1 MTFEVKEP
9 VLVIGL
15 GGAGIRLASEIRETL
30 DADSLKISQ
39 DRKDISEHNSIH
51 ISTKSIINPSVQL
64 IRGCAMEQS
73 EKIAEHV
80 SVYETVIIMANLAGK
95 SGAALAPVVS
105 SICKEQNK
113 NVLSFAIMPFK
124 FEKDRIFQS
133 GISLKRLRINS
144 DSTIIIDN
152 DAILDSNPDLTA
164 EKCYDVTNNAIKC
177 LATSIKSSSL
187 ADDTNIMSTSRNSEN
202 MEDSV
207 KDSIRMLYEDAP
219 PNSIKRSMLYVYGA
233 NKIPVGVIDSISN
246 ILGGIFDENSSQID
260 MSTSGNTN
268 VVLLSAIA
276 GETRFD
282 KYDPLGMISKDKML
296 DWDEPETSFNC
307 ELDLPQIE

>member
-15 GGAGIRLASEIRETL
+15 GGVGIRLASEIRETL
-30 DADSLKISQ
+30 GADSLKISQ
-39 DRKDISEHNSIH
+39 DKKDVSEHNSIH

-73 EKIAEHV
+73 ERIAEHM
-80 SVYETVIIMANLAGK
+80 SQYETVIIMANLAGK

-113 NVLSFAIMPFK
+113 NLLSFAIMPFK

-133 GISLKRLRINS
+133 GISLKRLRMNS

-152 DAILDSNPDLTA
+152 DAVLDSNPDLTA

-187 ADDTNIMSTSRNSEN
+187 TDDTNIMSTSRNVEN

-233 NKIPVGVIDSISN
+233 NKIPVGVINSISN
-246 ILGGIFDENSSQID
+246 ILGGIFDQNNSQVD
-260 MSTSGNTN
+260 MSTSNNTN
-268 VVLLSAIA
+268 VVLLSAVE
-276 GETRFD
+276 GETRFE
-282 KYDPLGMISKDKML
+282 KYDPLGMISRDKTL
-296 DWDEPETSFNC
+296 DWNEPETSFNC
-307 ELDLPQIE
+307 ELDLTQIE

>member
-1 MTFEVKEP
+1 
-9 VLVIGL
+9 
-15 GGAGIRLASEIRETL
+15 
-30 DADSLKISQ
+30 
-39 DRKDISEHNSIH
+39 
-51 ISTKSIINPSVQL
+51 
-64 IRGCAMEQS
+64 MEQS
-73 EKIAEHV
+73 ERIAEHI
-80 SVYETVIIMANLAGK
+80 STYETVIIMANLAGK

-133 GISLKRLRINS
+133 GISLKRLRMNS

-187 ADDTNIMSTSRNSEN
+187 TDDTNIMSTSRNVEN

-207 KDSIRMLYEDAP
+207 KNSIRMLYEDAP

-233 NKIPVGVIDSISN
+233 SKIPVGVINSISN
-246 ILGGIFDENSSQID
+246 ILGGIFDENNSQVD

-282 KYDPLGMISKDKML
+282 KYDPLGIISKDKTL

-307 ELDLPQIE
+307 KLDLSQIE

>member
-9 VLVIGL
+9 VLVVGL
-15 GGAGIRLASEIRETL
+15 GGAGIKLASEIKGIL
-30 DADSLKISQ
+30 GADSLKISQ
-39 DRKDISEHNSIH
+39 DKKDVSDDNSIH

-73 EKIAEHV
+73 ENIAEQL
-80 SVYETVIIMANLAGK
+80 SPYETVIIMANLAGK

-113 NVLSFAIMPFK
+113 NVLSFAVMPFK

-152 DAILDSNPDLTA
+152 DAVLDSNPDLNA
-164 EKCYDVTNNAIKC
+164 EKCYEMTNNAIKC
-177 LATSIKSSSL
+177 LASSIKSSEL
-187 ADDTNIMSTSRNSEN
+187 TEDTNILSSSRDTGN

-233 NKIPVGVIDSISN
+233 SKIPVGVINSISN
-246 ILGGIFDENSSQID
+246 ILGGIFDENNSEVD
-260 MSTSGNTN
+260 MSSSNNTN

-276 GETRFD
+276 GETRFE
-282 KYDPLGMISKDKML
+282 KYDPLGMIPEEKTL
-296 DWDEPETSFNC
+296 DWDEPETSFDC
-307 ELDLPQIE
+307 DLDLQQIE

>member
-15 GGAGIRLASEIRETL
+15 GGAGIRLASEMREIL
-30 DADSLKISQ
+30 GVDSLKKRQ
-39 DRKDISEHNSIH
+39 DKKDISEHNSIH

-64 IRGCAMEQS
+64 IRGCAMEQG
-73 EKIAEHV
+73 EKIAKHV
-80 SVYETVIIMANLAGK
+80 STYETVIIMANLAGK
-95 SGAALAPVVS
+95 SGAALAPVIS

-133 GISLKRLRINS
+133 GISLKRLRMNS

-152 DAILDSNPDLTA
+152 DAILDSNPDLSA
-164 EKCYDVTNNAIKC
+164 EKCYDITNNAIKC

-187 ADDTNIMSTSRNSEN
+187 TDDTNILSTSRNAEN

-207 KDSIRMLYEDAP
+207 KDAIRMLYEDAP

-233 NKIPVGVIDSISN
+233 SKIPVGVINSISN
-246 ILGGIFDENSSQID
+246 ILGGIFDQNNSQVD
-260 MSTSGNTN
+260 MSTSNNTN
-268 VVLLSAIA
+268 VVLLSAIE
-276 GETRFD
+276 GETRFE
-282 KYDPLGMISKDKML
+282 KYDPLGIISKDKTL

-307 ELDLPQIE
+307 ELDLPQLE

>member
-15 GGAGIRLASEIRETL
+15 GGAGIRLASEIREVL

-39 DRKDISEHNSIH
+39 DKKDISEHNSIH

-80 SVYETVIIMANLAGK
+80 SAYETVIIMANLAGR
-95 SGAALAPVVS
+95 SGSALAPVVS

-133 GISLKRLRINS
+133 GISLKRLRMNS

-187 ADDTNIMSTSRNSEN
+187 TDDTNIMSTARNSEN

-233 NKIPVGVIDSISN
+233 NKIPVGVINSISN
-246 ILGGIFDENSSQID
+246 ILGGIFDENNSQVD

-282 KYDPLGMISKDKML
+282 KYDPLGIISKDKTL

-307 ELDLPQIE
+307 ELDLRQIE

>member
-15 GGAGIRLASEIRETL
+15 GGAGIKLASEMREIL
-30 DADSLKISQ
+30 GADSLKISQ
-39 DRKDISEHNSIH
+39 DKRDVSEHNSIH

-73 EKIAEHV
+73 EKIAEHM
-80 SVYETVIIMANLAGK
+80 SPYETVIIMANLAGK

-113 NVLSFAIMPFK
+113 NILSFAIMPFK

-133 GISLKRLRINS
+133 GISLKRMRINS

-152 DAILDSNPDLTA
+152 DAILDSNPDLNA
-164 EKCYDVTNNAIKC
+164 EKCYEITNNAIKC
-177 LATSIKSSSL
+177 LVSSIKSSSL
-187 ADDTNIMSTSRNSEN
+187 TDDTNILSTSRNSEN

-207 KDSIRMLYEDAP
+207 KDSIKMLYEDAP

-233 NKIPVGVIDSISN
+233 SKIPVGVINSISN
-246 ILGGIFDENSSQID
+246 ILGEIFDENDSQVD
-260 MSTSGNTN
+260 MSTSNNTN
-268 VVLLSAIA
+268 VVLLSAVA
-276 GETRFD
+276 GETRFE
-282 KYDPLGMISKDKML
+282 KYDPLGMISKEKTL
-296 DWDEPETSFNC
+296 DWDEPETSFDC
-307 ELDLPQIE
+307 DLDIQQME

>member
-15 GGAGIRLASEIRETL
+15 GGAGIKLASEMREVL
-30 DADSLKISQ
+30 GADSLKISQ
-39 DRKDISEHNSIH
+39 DKKDVSEHNSIH

-73 EKIAEHV
+73 EKIAEHM
-80 SVYETVIIMANLAGK
+80 STYETVIIMANLAGK

-124 FEKDRIFQS
+124 FEKNRIFQS
-133 GISLKRLRINS
+133 GISLKRLKMNS

-152 DAILDSNPDLTA
+152 DAILDSNPDFTT
-164 EKCYDVTNNAIKC
+164 ERCYDVTNNAIKC

-187 ADDTNIMSTSRNSEN
+187 TDDTNIMSTSRSTEN
-202 MEDSV
+202 IEDSV
-207 KDSIRMLYEDAP
+207 KDSIKMLYEDAP

-233 NKIPVGVIDSISN
+233 DKIPVGVINSISN
-246 ILGGIFDENSSQID
+246 ILGGIFDDENSQVD

-282 KYDPLGMISKDKML
+282 KYDPLGMISKDKTL

>member
-1 MTFEVKEP
+1 MSFEVKEP

-15 GGAGIRLASEIRETL
+15 GGAGIRLASEMRKVL
-30 DADSLKISQ
+30 GADSLKISQ
-39 DRKDISEHNSIH
+39 DKKDVSEHNSIH
-51 ISTKSIINPSVQL
+51 ISTNSIINPSVQL

-73 EKIAEHV
+73 DKIAEHV

-124 FEKDRIFQS
+124 FEKDRIFNS
-133 GISLKRLRINS
+133 GISLKRLRTNS

-152 DAILDSNPDLTA
+152 DAVLDSNPDLSV
-164 EKCYDVTNNAIKC
+164 EKCYGITNEAIKC
-177 LATSIKSSSL
+177 LGTSIKSSELS
-187 ADDTNIMSTSRNSEN
+187 DDTNILASSRSVND

-233 NKIPVGVIDSISN
+233 NKIPVGVINSISN
-246 ILGGIFDENSSQID
+246 ILGGIFDENNSHVDISA
-260 MSTSGNTN
+260 SNNTN
-268 VVLLSAIA
+268 VVLLSAIQ

-282 KYDPLGMISKDKML
+282 KYDPLGVISEDKTL

-307 ELDLPQIE
+307 EMDLRQLE

>member
-15 GGAGIRLASEIRETL
+15 GGAGIRLASEIREVL
-30 DADSLKISQ
+30 GADSLKISQ
-39 DRKDISEHNSIH
+39 DKKDISEHNSIH

-73 EKIAEHV
+73 ERIAEHM
-80 SVYETVIIMANLAGK
+80 STYETVIIMANLAGK

-133 GISLKRLRINS
+133 GISLKRLRMNS

-187 ADDTNIMSTSRNSEN
+187 TDDTNIMSTSRNAEN

-233 NKIPVGVIDSISN
+233 NKIPVGVINSISN
-246 ILGGIFDENSSQID
+246 ILGGIFDENNSQVD
-260 MSTSGNTN
+260 MSTS
-268 VVLLSAIA
+268 
-276 GETRFD
+276 E
-282 KYDPLGMISKDKML
+282 
-296 DWDEPETSFNC
+296 
-307 ELDLPQIE
+307 

>member
-1 MTFEVKEP
+1 MTFEIKEP
-9 VLVIGL
+9 VLVVGL
-15 GGAGIRLASEIRETL
+15 GGAGIKLASEMRDVL
-30 DADSLKISQ
+30 DADLLKISQ
-39 DRKDISEHNSIH
+39 DKKDVSEHNSIH

-73 EKIAEHV
+73 EKIEEHM
-80 SVYETVIIMANLAGK
+80 STYETVIIMANLAGK

-124 FEKDRIFQS
+124 FEKNRIFQS
-133 GISLKRLRINS
+133 GISLKRLRMNS

-152 DAILDSNPDLTA
+152 DAILDSNPDFTA

-187 ADDTNIMSTSRNSEN
+187 TDDTNIMSTSRSTEN
-202 MEDSV
+202 IEESV
-207 KDSIRMLYEDAP
+207 KDSIKMLYEDAP

-233 NKIPVGVIDSISN
+233 DKIPVGVINSISN
-246 ILGGIFDENSSQID
+246 ILGGIFDQENSEVD

-268 VVLLSAIA
+268 VVLLSSIA
-276 GETRFD
+276 VSYTH
-282 KYDPLGMISKDKML
+282 L
-296 DWDEPETSFNC
+296 T
-307 ELDLPQIE
+307 LPTKA

>member
-15 GGAGIRLASEIRETL
+15 GGAGIELASEIREIL
-30 DADSLKISQ
+30 GADSLKISQ
-39 DRKDISEHNSIH
+39 DKKDISEHNSIH

-73 EKIAEHV
+73 EKIAEHM
-80 SVYETVIIMANLAGK
+80 STYETVIIMANLAGK

-133 GISLKRLRINS
+133 GISLKRLRMNS

-164 EKCYDVTNNAIKC
+164 EKCYDITNNAIKC

-187 ADDTNIMSTSRNSEN
+187 TDDTNIMSTSRNSEN

-219 PNSIKRSMLYVYGA
+219 PSSIKRSMLYIYGA
-233 NKIPVGVIDSISN
+233 SKIPVGVINSISN
-246 ILGGIFDENSSQID
+246 ILGGIFDENNSQVD

-268 VVLLSAIA
+268 LVLLSAIA

-282 KYDPLGMISKDKML
+282 KYDPLGIILKDKTL
-296 DWDEPETSFNC
+296 DWDEPETSFKC
-307 ELDLPQIE
+307 ELDLTQIE

>member
-1 MTFEVKEP
+1 MTFEIKEP
-9 VLVIGL
+9 VLVVGL
-15 GGAGIRLASEIRETL
+15 GGAGIKLASEMRDVL
-30 DADSLKISQ
+30 DADLLKISQ
-39 DRKDISEHNSIH
+39 DKKDVSEHNSIH

-73 EKIAEHV
+73 EKIEEHM
-80 SVYETVIIMANLAGK
+80 STYETVIIMANLAGK

-124 FEKDRIFQS
+124 FEKNRIFQS
-133 GISLKRLRINS
+133 GISLKRLRMNS

-152 DAILDSNPDLTA
+152 DAILDSNPDFTA

-187 ADDTNIMSTSRNSEN
+187 TDDTNIMSTSRSTEN
-202 MEDSV
+202 IEESV
-207 KDSIRMLYEDAP
+207 KDSIKMLYEDAP

-233 NKIPVGVIDSISN
+233 DKIPVGVINSISN
-246 ILGGIFDENSSQID
+246 ILGGIFDQENSEVD

-268 VVLLSAIA
+268 VVLLSSIA

-282 KYDPLGMISKDKML
+282 KYDPLGVISKDKTL
-296 DWDEPETSFNC
+296 DWDEPETSFNFLFYLTYL
-307 ELDLPQIE
+307 E

>member
-15 GGAGIRLASEIRETL
+15 GGTGIRLASEIREVL
-30 DADSLKISQ
+30 GADSLKISQ
-39 DRKDISEHNSIH
+39 DKKDISEHNSVH

-73 EKIAEHV
+73 EKIAEHI
-80 SVYETVIIMANLAGK
+80 STYETVIIMANLAGK

-133 GISLKRLRINS
+133 GISLKRLRMNS

-187 ADDTNIMSTSRNSEN
+187 TDDTNIMSTSRNVEN

-207 KDSIRMLYEDAP
+207 KNSIRMLYEDAP

-233 NKIPVGVIDSISN
+233 SKIPVGVINSISN
-246 ILGGIFDENSSQID
+246 ILGGIFDENNSQVD

-282 KYDPLGMISKDKML
+282 KYDPLGIISKDKTL

-307 ELDLPQIE
+307 KLDLSQIE

>member
-15 GGAGIRLASEIRETL
+15 GGAGIKLASEMRQVL

-39 DRKDISEHNSIH
+39 EKKDVSEHNSVH
-51 ISTKSIINPSVQL
+51 ISTNSIINPSVQL

-73 EKIAEHV
+73 EKIAEHI
-80 SVYETVIIMANLAGK
+80 STYETVIIMANLAGK

-113 NVLSFAIMPFK
+113 NVLSFAVMPFK
-124 FEKDRIFQS
+124 FEKDRIFNS
-133 GISLKRLRINS
+133 GISLKRLRMNS

-152 DAILDSNPDLTA
+152 DAVLDSNPDLSA
-164 EKCYDVTNNAIKC
+164 EKCYEITNNAIKC
-177 LATSIKSSSL
+177 LATSIKSSAL
-187 ADDTNIMSTSRNSEN
+187 ADDTNILSSSRNAEN
-202 MEDSV
+202 MEESV

-219 PNSIKRSMLYVYGA
+219 PNSIKHSMLYVYGA
-233 NKIPVGVIDSISN
+233 SKIPVGVINSISN
-246 ILGGIFDENSSQID
+246 ILGGIFDENNSQVD
-260 MSTSGNTN
+260 MSSSNNTN
-268 VVLLSAIA
+268 VVLLSAIQ
-276 GETRFD
+276 GETRFE
-282 KYDPLGMISKDKML
+282 KYDPLGIISEDKTL

-307 ELDLPQIE
+307 EMDLPQLE

>member
-1 MTFEVKEP
+1 MSFEVKEP

-15 GGAGIRLASEIRETL
+15 GGAGIRLASEMREVL
-30 DADSLKISQ
+30 GADSLKISQ
-39 DRKDISEHNSIH
+39 DKKDVSEHNSIH
-51 ISTKSIINPSVQL
+51 ISTNSIINPSVQL

-73 EKIAEHV
+73 DKIAEHV
-80 SVYETVIIMANLAGK
+80 STYETVVIMANLAGK

-124 FEKDRIFQS
+124 FEKDRIFNS
-133 GISLKRLRINS
+133 GISLKRLRTNS

-152 DAILDSNPDLTA
+152 DAVLDSNPDLSV
-164 EKCYDVTNNAIKC
+164 EKCYDITNEAIKC
-177 LATSIKSSSL
+177 LTTSIKSSELS
-187 ADDTNIMSTSRNSEN
+187 DDTNILASSRSAND

-233 NKIPVGVIDSISN
+233 NKIPVGVINSISN
-246 ILGGIFDENSSQID
+246 ILGGIFDENNAQVDISASN
-260 MSTSGNTN
+260 NTN
-268 VVLLSAIA
+268 VVLLSAIQ

-282 KYDPLGMISKDKML
+282 KYDPLGVISEDKTL
-296 DWDEPETSFNC
+296 DWNEPETSFNC
-307 ELDLPQIE
+307 EMDLRQLE

>member
-1 MTFEVKEP
+1 MTFELKEP

-15 GGAGIRLASEIRETL
+15 GGAGIRLASDMREVL
-30 DADSLKISQ
+30 GADTLKISQ
-39 DRKDISEHNSIH
+39 DKKDVSEHNSIH

-73 EKIAEHV
+73 EKIVSHV
-80 SVYETVIIMANLAGK
+80 SEYETVVIMANLAGK
-95 SGAALAPVVS
+95 SGAALAPVLS

-133 GISLKRLRINS
+133 GISLKRLRMNS

-152 DAILDSNPDLTA
+152 DAVLDSNPDLSP
-164 EKCYDVTNNAIKC
+164 EKCYEITNNALKC
-177 LATSIKSSSL
+177 ITTSVKSSSFT
-187 ADDTNIMSTSRNSEN
+187 DDTNILSSSRNTEN
-202 MEDSV
+202 MEESV

-233 NKIPVGVIDSISN
+233 NKIPVGVINSISN
-246 ILGGIFDENSSQID
+246 ILGGIFDEDDSQVD
-260 MSTSGNTN
+260 MSTSNNTN
-268 VVLLSAIA
+268 VVLLSAIQ

-282 KYDPLGMISKDKML
+282 KYDPLGIISKDKTI

-307 ELDLPQIE
+307 ELDLRQIE

>member
-15 GGAGIRLASEIRETL
+15 GGAGIKLASEIREAL

-39 DRKDISEHNSIH
+39 DKKDISEHNSIH

-80 SVYETVIIMANLAGK
+80 STYETVIIMANLAGK

-113 NVLSFAIMPFK
+113 NLLSFAIMPFK

-133 GISLKRLRINS
+133 GISLKRLRMNS

-152 DAILDSNPDLTA
+152 DAVLDSNPDLTA

-187 ADDTNIMSTSRNSEN
+187 TDDTNIMSTSRNVKN

-219 PNSIKRSMLYVYGA
+219 PNSIKRSMLYIYGA
-233 NKIPVGVIDSISN
+233 SKIPVGVINSISN
-246 ILGGIFDENSSQID
+246 ILGGVFDENNSQVD
-260 MSTSGNTN
+260 MTTSENTN
-268 VVLLSAIA
+268 MVLLSAIA

-282 KYDPLGMISKDKML
+282 KYDPLGMISKDKIL

-307 ELDLPQIE
+307 ELDLQQIE

>member
-15 GGAGIRLASEIRETL
+15 GGAGIKLASEMREVL
-30 DADSLKISQ
+30 GADSLKISQ
-39 DRKDISEHNSIH
+39 DKKDVSDHNSIH
-51 ISTKSIINPSVQL
+51 ISTNSIINPSVQL

-73 EKIAEHV
+73 EKIGQHMSA
-80 SVYETVIIMANLAGK
+80 YETVIIMANLAGK

-113 NVLSFAIMPFK
+113 NVLSFAVMPFK
-124 FEKDRIFQS
+124 FEKDRIFNS
-133 GISLKRLRINS
+133 GISLKRLRMNS

-152 DAILDSNPDLTA
+152 DAVLDSNPDLSA
-164 EKCYDVTNNAIKC
+164 EKCYEITNNAIKC
-177 LATSIKSSSL
+177 LVASIKSSALS
-187 ADDTNIMSTSRNSEN
+187 DDTNILSSSRSAEN
-202 MEDSV
+202 MEDSL

-233 NKIPVGVIDSISN
+233 SKIPVGVINSISN
-246 ILGGIFDENSSQID
+246 ILGGIFNENDSQVD
-260 MSTSGNTN
+260 MSSSNNTS
-268 VVLLSAIA
+268 VVLLSAIQ
-276 GETRFD
+276 GETRFE
-282 KYDPLGMISKDKML
+282 KYDPLGMISEDKTL

-307 ELDLPQIE
+307 EMDLPQLE

>member
-9 VLVIGL
+9 VLVVGL
-15 GGAGIRLASEIRETL
+15 GGAGIKLASEMREVL
-30 DADSLKISQ
+30 DADSLKISH
-39 DRKDISEHNSIH
+39 DKKDVSEHNSIH

-64 IRGCAMEQS
+64 IRGCAMEQCD
-73 EKIAEHV
+73 KIAEHL
-80 SVYETVIIMANLAGK
+80 STYETVVIMANLAGK

-152 DAILDSNPDLTA
+152 DAILDSNPDLNA
-164 EKCYDVTNNAIKC
+164 QKCYDITNNAIKC
-177 LATSIKSSSL
+177 LTTSIKSSSL
-187 ADDTNIMSTSRNSEN
+187 TDDTNILSTSRSTKN

-219 PNSIKRSMLYVYGA
+219 PNSIKRSMLYVYRA
-233 NKIPVGVIDSISN
+233 SKIPVGVIHSISN
-246 ILGGIFDENSSQID
+246 ILGDIFNENNSEVDMATSS
-260 MSTSGNTN
+260 NTN
-268 VVLLSAIA
+268 IVLLSAIA
-276 GETRFD
+276 GETRFE
-282 KYDPLGMISKDKML
+282 KYDPLGMISNEKTL

-307 ELDLPQIE
+307 DLDLQQIE

>member
-1 MTFEVKEP
+1 MTFEIKEP
-9 VLVIGL
+9 ALVVGL
-15 GGAGIRLASEIRETL
+15 GGAGIKLASEMRDVL
-30 DADSLKISQ
+30 DADLLKISQ
-39 DRKDISEHNSIH
+39 DKKDVSEHNSIH

-73 EKIAEHV
+73 EKIEEHM
-80 SVYETVIIMANLAGK
+80 STYETVIIMANLAGK

-124 FEKDRIFQS
+124 FEKNRIFQS
-133 GISLKRLRINS
+133 GISLKRLRMNS

-152 DAILDSNPDLTA
+152 DAILDSNPDFTA

-187 ADDTNIMSTSRNSEN
+187 TDDTNIMSTSRSTEN
-202 MEDSV
+202 IEDSV
-207 KDSIRMLYEDAP
+207 KDSIKMLYEDAP

-233 NKIPVGVIDSISN
+233 DKIPVGVINSISN
-246 ILGGIFDENSSQID
+246 ILGGIFDQENLAD

-268 VVLLSAIA
+268 VVLLSSIA

-282 KYDPLGMISKDKML
+282 KYDPLGLFQKIKH
-296 DWDEPETSFNC
+296 
-307 ELDLPQIE
+307 